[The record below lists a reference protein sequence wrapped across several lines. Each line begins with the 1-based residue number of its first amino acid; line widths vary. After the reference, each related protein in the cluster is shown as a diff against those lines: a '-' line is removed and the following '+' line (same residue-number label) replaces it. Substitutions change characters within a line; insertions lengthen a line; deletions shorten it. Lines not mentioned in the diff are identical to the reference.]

1 MARDPM
7 TLLCIAT
14 YRKGDDFLSECHRQG
29 CRVLLLTEEKLKD
42 SDWPRDAVDEFFYV
56 RRDMPEE
63 DIRKGAAFLARRE
76 RLDRIVALDDFDVET
91 AAMLREYLHVP
102 GMGETTARAFRDK
115 LAMRSRA
122 RSAGIRCP
130 EFVHVVN
137 DAAIGEWASRVPPPW
152 VMKPRSQ
159 AAAIGI
165 RKIASIDEL
174 WATIQ
179 TLGDTRAE
187 FVLEQFVPGDVF
199 HVDSLMFDRRVV
211 FAAASR
217 YATPPMAVA
226 HEGGIFVTRTLPHD
240 DPEAAELKKMNG
252 AVLDAFGLRRG
263 VSHTEFIRGRDG
275 HIYFL
280 ETSARVG
287 GAFIVDVV
295 EAATGVNLWREWA
308 KIEIAGEYGTY
319 SAPAPRAAC
328 GGIILSLAR
337 QEQPD
342 MSGYTDQEIV
352 KRIRKAHH
360 AGLVVASTDP
370 QRTQQLLESYLPRF
384 YQDFHASAPPPQ
396 RATD

>member
-1 MARDPM
+1 MAGAPI
-7 TLLCIAT
+7 TILCIAT
-14 YRKGDDFLSECHRQG
+14 YRKGDEFLSECHRQG
-29 CRVLLLTEEKLKD
+29 CRVLLVTEEKLRD

-56 RRDMPEE
+56 RRDMPED

-130 EFVHVVN
+130 DFVHVLN

-174 WATIQ
+174 WTTIVAV
-179 TLGDTRAE
+179 GDTRAE
-187 FVLEQFVPGDVF
+187 YVLEQFVPGDVF
-199 HVDSLMFDRRVV
+199 HVDSLMFNRQVV

-226 HEGGIFVTRTLPHD
+226 HEGGIFVTRTLPDD
-240 DPEAAELKKMNG
+240 DPEAVALKKMNV

-263 VSHTEFIRGRDG
+263 VSHTEFIRGCDG

-308 KIEIAGEYGTY
+308 RIEIAGESGTY
-319 SAPAPRAAC
+319 AAPVSRGVC

-342 MSGYTDQEIV
+342 MSGYTDSEIV
-352 KRIRKAHH
+352 KRIKKAHH

-370 QRTQQLLESYLPRF
+370 QRTQQLLDSYLPRF
-384 YQDFHASAPPPQ
+384 FQDFHASAPPPE